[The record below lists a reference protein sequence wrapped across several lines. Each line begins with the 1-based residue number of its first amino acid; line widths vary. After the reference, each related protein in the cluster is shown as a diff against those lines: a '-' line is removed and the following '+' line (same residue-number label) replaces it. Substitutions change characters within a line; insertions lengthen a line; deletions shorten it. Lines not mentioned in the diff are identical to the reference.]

1 MSGCFFLTGAIPANR
16 VAHGLL
22 PGCAKKTYT
31 EFQERP
37 MTFKTLDNLTDI
49 AGKRV
54 LVRVDLNV
62 PVKDGKVTD
71 VTRIERVAPTI
82 VELSG
87 KGAKV
92 ILLAHFGRPKG
103 EVVAD
108 MSLGQILS
116 SVKDVLKRDVQFAA
130 DCIGDV
136 STAAI
141 AGLQNG
147 DILLLE
153 NTRFHKGEEKNTPE
167 FTQALAANGDI
178 YVNDAFSA
186 AHRAHASTEGLARL
200 LPAYA
205 GRTMQA
211 ELEALEKGL
220 GNPNRPVVAIVGG
233 AKVSTKIDLLM
244 NLVKKVDAL
253 VIGGGMANTFLA
265 ARGTDVG
272 KSLCEHDLA
281 ETAKQIMIEAASATC
296 AIVLPEDG
304 VVAREFKAGA
314 DNEVVSVEAIPAD
327 AMMLDVGPKTVEAVN
342 AWISRASTLVW
353 NGPLGAFEITPF
365 DAATVAAARHAAA
378 RTKEGALVSVAG
390 GGDTVSALN
399 HAGVADDFTYVS
411 TAGGAF
417 LEWMEGKPLPG
428 VDILRQQK

>member
-1 MSGCFFLTGAIPANR
+1 MPA
-16 VAHGLL
+16 
-22 PGCAKKTYT
+22 
-31 EFQERP
+31 
-37 MTFKTLDNLTDI
+37 FKTIDDLNDI

-62 PVKDGKVTD
+62 PVADGKVTD
-71 VTRIERVAPTI
+71 ATRIERVAPTI
-82 VELSG
+82 LELSA

-103 EVVAD
+103 EPVAE
-108 MSLGQILS
+108 MSLSQI
-116 SVKDVLKRDVQFAA
+116 VPAVEDVLDHAISFATDSIGAPAA
-130 DCIGDV
+130 DAVAKMND
-136 STAAI
+136 
-141 AGLQNG
+141 G

-153 NTRFHKGEEKNTPE
+153 NTRFHKGEEKNDPAFVE
-167 FTQALAANGDI
+167 ELAANGDI

-186 AHRAHASTEGLARL
+186 AHRAHASTEGLARH

-220 GNPNRPVVAIVGG
+220 GQPVRPVVAIVGG
-233 AKVSTKIDLLM
+233 AKVSSKIDLLM

-265 ARGTDVG
+265 ARGTNVG

-281 ETAKQIMIEAASATC
+281 ETAKQIMIEAATSGC

-314 DNEVVSVEAIPAD
+314 ANEIVDINAIPAD
-327 AMMLDVGPKTVEAVN
+327 AMVLDVGPKSVESIK
-342 AWISRASTLVW
+342 AWISRAETLVW
-353 NGPLGAFEITPF
+353 NGPLGAFEIEPF
-365 DAATVAAARHAAA
+365 DAATVAAAKNAAEC
-378 RTKEGALVSVAG
+378 TKAGKLVSVAG
-390 GGDTVSALN
+390 GGDTVAALN
-399 HAGVADDFTYVS
+399 HAGVSDDFTYIS

-417 LEWMEGKPLPG
+417 LEWMEGKELPG
-428 VDILRQQK
+428 VAILTAAK

>member
-1 MSGCFFLTGAIPANR
+1 
-16 VAHGLL
+16 
-22 PGCAKKTYT
+22 
-31 EFQERP
+31 

-71 VTRIERVAPTI
+71 ATRIERVAPTI
-82 VELSG
+82 LELSK

-108 MSLGQILS
+108 MSLKQILPA
-116 SVKDVLKRDVQFAA
+116 VNEVLGTTVAFAS
-130 DCIGDV
+130 DCIGDAAA
-136 STAAI
+136 SAI
-141 AGLQNG
+141 ATLDNG
-147 DILLLE
+147 GILLLE
-153 NTRFHKGEEKNTPE
+153 NTRFHKGEEKNNPD
-167 FTQALAANGDI
+167 FTAALAANGDI

-186 AHRAHASTEGLARL
+186 AHRAHSSTEGLAHL

-281 ETAKQIMIEAASATC
+281 DTAKQIMIEAAGAGC

-304 VVAREFKAGA
+304 VVAREFKANA
-314 DNEVVSVEAIPAD
+314 ENEVVDVSAIPAD
-327 AMMLDVGPKTVEAVN
+327 AMMLDVGPNTIEAVN

-353 NGPLGAFEITPF
+353 NGPLGAFEIAPF
-365 DAATVAAARHAAA
+365 DTATVAAAKHAAA
-378 RTKEGALVSVAG
+378 RTREGKLVSVAG
-390 GGDTVSALN
+390 GGDTVAALN

-428 VDILRQQK
+428 VDVLNQQK

>member
-1 MSGCFFLTGAIPANR
+1 MPA
-16 VAHGLL
+16 
-22 PGCAKKTYT
+22 
-31 EFQERP
+31 
-37 MTFKTLDNLTDI
+37 FKTLDDLPDI

-62 PVKDGKVTD
+62 PVANGKVTD
-71 VTRIERVAPTI
+71 ATRIERVAPTI
-82 VELSG
+82 LELSR

-103 EVVAD
+103 EPVAD
-108 MSLGQILS
+108 MSLSLIMTAVNEVLGQ
-116 SVKDVLKRDVQFAA
+116 KVLFAT
-130 DCIGDV
+130 DCIGPD
-136 STAAI
+136 ARKAI
-141 AGLQNG
+141 DGMANG

-153 NTRFHKGEEKNTPE
+153 NTRFHKGEEKNDAA
-167 FTQALAANGDI
+167 FTAALAENGDI

-186 AHRAHASTEGLARL
+186 AHRAHASTEGLAHH

-205 GRTMQA
+205 GRTMQE

-220 GNPNRPVVAIVGG
+220 GNPARPVVAIVGG
-233 AKVSTKIDLLM
+233 AKVSTKIDLLK

-265 ARGTDVG
+265 AKGINVG

-281 ETAKQIMIEAASATC
+281 DTAREIMKEAEAANC
-296 AIVLPEDG
+296 AIVLPADG

-314 DNEVVSVEAIPAD
+314 ANEVVDIASIPTD
-327 AMMLDVGPKTVEAVN
+327 AMVLDVGPKSVAAIN
-342 AWISRASTLVW
+342 DWISKASTLVW
-353 NGPLGAFEITPF
+353 NGPLGAFEIAPF
-365 DAATVAAARHAAA
+365 DKATVAAARHAAEE
-378 RTKEGALVSVAG
+378 TKAGRLVSVAG

-399 HAGVADDFTYVS
+399 HAGVADDFSYVS

-417 LEWMEGKPLPG
+417 LEWMEGKELPG
-428 VDILRQQK
+428 VAVLSKAA